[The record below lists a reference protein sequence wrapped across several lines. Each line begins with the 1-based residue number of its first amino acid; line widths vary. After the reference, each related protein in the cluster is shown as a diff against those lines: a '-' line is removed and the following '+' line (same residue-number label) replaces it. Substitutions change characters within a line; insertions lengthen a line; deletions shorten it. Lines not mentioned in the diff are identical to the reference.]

1 MERVKLLGLGI
12 EATAHT
18 FGVGITDDEFNIK
31 ANIQKTYIPV
41 TGGIHPRE
49 AVQHHLENADKAIK
63 EALKSVKID
72 LSDLDFIAFSQGP
85 GLA

>member
-1 MERVKLLGLGI
+1 MLGLGI

-18 FGVGITDDEFNIK
+18 FGVGVTDEDFK
-31 ANIQKTYIPV
+31 RTVNIQKTYIPV

-49 AVQHHLENADKAIK
+49 AVQHHLENADKAIR
-63 EALKSVKID
+63 EALKSGKLD
-72 LSDLDFIAFSQGP
+72 LSDFDFVAFSQGP

>member
-1 MERVKLLGLGI
+1 MGI

-18 FGVGITDDEFNIK
+18 FGVGITDEEFNIK
-31 ANIQKTYIPV
+31 ANVQKTYTPAV
-41 TGGIHPRE
+41 GGIHPRE

-63 EALKSVKID
+63 EALNSVKLN